1 VSTDGRQQPE
11 ELTLNISA
19 VERDTGLSKDTLR
32 MWERR
37 YGFPEPLRDA
47 NGDRVYP
54 ARQVEKLQL
63 IKRLMDRGHRPGR
76 IISHSLEDLMS
87 LGSRSGHGPRVPQ
100 DIEIFLKLIRAHQLA
115 ELRRHLSQSLMKQG
129 LQRFVID
136 TVAPLNW
143 AVGDAW
149 MRGEFAVFE
158 EHLYT
163 EQIQGVLRN
172 AMASIHPQAR
182 GPRVLLT
189 TFPNEPHMLG
199 LLMVESV
206 LAVEGASCIPLGSE
220 TPIPEIARAA
230 AAHRADIVGL
240 SFSAAFNDKHAAAG
254 LAELRAM
261 LDARILVW
269 AGGAS
274 VERIRKPIAGVERV
288 PSLEGMLDKIKEW
301 RALNLS
307 A

>member
-1 VSTDGRQQPE
+1 LDKVATEQAC
-11 ELTLNISA
+11 ELTLSISA

-47 NGDRVYP
+47 NGERVYP
-54 ARQVEKLQL
+54 VSQVEKLQL
-63 IKRLMDRGHRPGR
+63 IKRLMDRGHRPGK
-76 IISHSLEDLMS
+76 IISFGMEDLLA
-87 LGSRSGHGPRVPQ
+87 LGSRGAHLPRPTQ
-100 DIEIFLKLIRAHQLA
+100 DIEIFLKLVRGHQLS
-115 ELRRHLSQSLMKQG
+115 ELRRHLSQTLMKQG
-129 LQRFVID
+129 LERFVME
-136 TVAPLNW
+136 TVAPLNE

-163 EQIQGVLRN
+163 EQIQAVLRN
-172 AMASIHPQAR
+172 AIGSIHPQAR

-189 TFPNEPHMLG
+189 SFPNEPHSLG
-199 LLMVESV
+199 LLMVEGV
-206 LAVEGASCIPLGSE
+206 LVVEGASCIPLGTE

-240 SFSAAFNDKHAAAG
+240 SFSAGFNDKQAAAG

-261 LDARILVW
+261 LDPGIRIW
-269 AGGAS
+269 AGGTS
-274 VERIRKPIAGVERV
+274 VDRMRRPPEGVEV
-288 PSLEGMLDKIKEW
+288 VSTLEGVIDQVKAW
-301 RALNLS
+301 RAVH
-307 A
+307 AG

>member
-1 VSTDGRQQPE
+1 VSTAARQQPE

-47 NGDRVYP
+47 NGERVYP

-189 TFPNEPHMLG
+189 TVPNEPHMLG
-199 LLMVESV
+199 LLMVESL
-206 LAVEGASCIPLGSE
+206 LAVEGASCISLGTD
-220 TPIPEIARAA
+220 TPISEIARAA
-230 AAHRADIVGL
+230 AAHQADIVGL
-240 SFSAAFNDKHAAAG
+240 SFSAAFNDKQAAAG

-274 VERIRKPIAGVERV
+274 VERIRKAIAGVELV
-288 PSLEGMLDKIKEW
+288 PSLEGMLDRIKEW

>member
-1 VSTDGRQQPE
+1 
-11 ELTLNISA
+11 LTLNISA

-47 NGDRVYP
+47 NGERVYP
-54 ARQVEKLQL
+54 VTQVEKLQL
-63 IKRLMDRGHRPGR
+63 IKRLMDRGHRPGK
-76 IISHSLEDLMS
+76 IISHSLEDLIA
-87 LGSRSGHGPRVPQ
+87 LGSRSAHGPGVAQ
-100 DIEIFLKLIRAHQLA
+100 DIEIFLKLIRGHQLP
-115 ELRRHLSQSLMKQG
+115 ELRRHLSQALMKQG

-143 AVGDAW
+143 AVGEAW
-149 MRGEFAVFE
+149 MRGDFAVFE

-189 TFPNEPHMLG
+189 TVPNEPHMLG

>member
-1 VSTDGRQQPE
+1 MTTDARQQPDG
-11 ELTLNISA
+11 LTLSISA

-47 NGDRVYP
+47 NGERVYP
-54 ARQVEKLQL
+54 VSQVEKLQL
-63 IKRLMDRGHRPGR
+63 IKRLMDRGHRPGK
-76 IISHSLEDLMS
+76 IISHSLEDLLA
-87 LGSRSGHGPRVPQ
+87 LGSRSLHGPRVTQ
-100 DIEIFLKLIRAHQLA
+100 DIEIFVRMIRAHQLA
-115 ELRRHLSQSLMKQG
+115 ELRRHLSQTLMKQG

-136 TVAPLNW
+136 TVAPLNQ

-172 AMASIHPQAR
+172 AVASIHPQAR

-189 TFPNEPHMLG
+189 TFPNEPHTLG

-206 LAVEGASCIPLGSE
+206 LAVEGASCIPLGTE
-220 TPIPEIARAA
+220 TPIAEIARAA
-230 AAHRADIVGL
+230 SAHKADIVGL
-240 SFSAAFNDKHAAAG
+240 SFSAAFSEKQASAG

-261 LDARILVW
+261 VDPRILIW

-274 VERIRKPIAGVERV
+274 VERIRKPVAGVELI
-288 PSLEGMLDKIKEW
+288 PSLEGMLDRIKEW
-301 RALNLS
+301 RAINLS